1 MKKAGKGGV
10 KAWATQFDEHMT
22 FNLNVLHEDD
32 IKPQPPPN
40 PYDAVCVCVIVF
52 EGVVGCVGVLLGV
65 CHVQ

>member
-40 PYDAVCVCVIVF
+40 PYDAVCVCV
-52 EGVVGCVGVLLGV
+52 
-65 CHVQ
+65 